1 MFASGMLG
9 SEQAKRLVQK
19 CYSLQE
25 VVHSH
30 REEPE
35 GADEEGG
42 QW

>member
-9 SEQAKRLVQK
+9 SEQAKRLVLK

-25 VVHSH
+25 AVDSH